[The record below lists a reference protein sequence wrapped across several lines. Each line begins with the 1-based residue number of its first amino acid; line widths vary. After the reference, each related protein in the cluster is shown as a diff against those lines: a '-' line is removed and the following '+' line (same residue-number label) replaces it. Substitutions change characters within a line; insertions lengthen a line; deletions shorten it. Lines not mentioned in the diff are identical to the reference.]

1 MGKSLDPTDVRTFH
15 FLRAFHCA
23 GRCTD
28 CGACE
33 RACPVGI
40 KVRQFTK
47 KLEKDILDLY
57 HFEAGMVL
65 EGRPPLDVFLP
76 DDPDNFIK

>member
-1 MGKSLDPTDVRTFH
+1 M
-15 FLRAFHCA
+15 A

-33 RACPVGI
+33 RACPMDI

-47 KLEKDILDLY
+47 KLEKDVKELFGY
-57 HFEAGMVL
+57 EVGVVL
-65 EGRPPLDVFLP
+65 EERPPLDTYRP
-76 DDPDNFIK
+76 DDPQDFIR